1 MGKLMRLQNSG
12 KLRGIVSLNS
22 MTRIRN
28 TQGQVRI
35 RYPKGL
41 MFLKINE
48 IGITQR
54 CKSLEI
60 FPTMNSITHEHCF
73 LSIIIEFIIT
83 LLN

>member
-1 MGKLMRLQNSG
+1 MRLQNLAKSKG
-12 KLRGIVSLNS
+12 TAKPNS

-28 TQGQVRI
+28 TQDQVRI
-35 RYPKGL
+35 KYPKGL
-41 MFLKINE
+41 MFLKINV

-73 LSIIIEFIIT
+73 YQLSSN
-83 LLN
+83 L